1 MTSETIGYHIVKT
14 TYGMW
19 LPGDERGHWSEA
31 WDDEIGYLEPHHLH
45 PGDPVRERMAAERMK
60 HPPVRL
66 SSDMR
71 RVVTETMR
79 RCEVAS
85 TWSVAALA
93 VEPTHL
99 HLLVTYSPRDI
110 GGTAKWLGQQLTKA
124 IHANTAHTGPVWA
137 KGAWKQH
144 VFDQA
149 HWHNTIR
156 YIEQHRVRRWL
167 GSEPNT
173 VSDRPPQ

>member
-1 MTSETIGYHIVKT
+1 MTSKTIGYHIVKS

-19 LPGDERGHWSEA
+19 LPGDQRGHWSEA

-71 RVVTETMR
+71 RVVTETIR

-93 VEPTHL
+93 IEPTHI
-99 HLLVTYSPRDI
+99 HLLMTYSPRDI
-110 GGTAKWLGQQLTKA
+110 SRTVKWLCQQITKSA
-124 IHANTAHTGPVWA
+124 
-137 KGAWKQH
+137 
-144 VFDQA
+144 
-149 HWHNTIR
+149 
-156 YIEQHRVRRWL
+156 
-167 GSEPNT
+167 S
-173 VSDRPPQ
+173 